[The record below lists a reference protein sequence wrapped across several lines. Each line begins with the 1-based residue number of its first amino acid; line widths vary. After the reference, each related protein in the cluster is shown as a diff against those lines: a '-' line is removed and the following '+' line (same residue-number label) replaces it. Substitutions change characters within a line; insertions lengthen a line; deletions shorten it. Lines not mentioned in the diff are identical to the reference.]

1 MSKGWGWLRQVAV
14 VAAYALSYGLLRQ
27 VSFAHWFLPAGLR
40 LLCLLFVPYRYWP
53 AMIVGEMLPLAK
65 ISYDCL
71 DQFGPVYAL
80 IKLFPPIVL
89 AMPIVRWCRS
99 RLGLFDAH
107 QSVRMSTLLFCTLL
121 VSLIT
126 AMRDISFLYTLREQP
141 SGENP
146 IFWDWGSQYFLGN
159 YLGILTIVPLA
170 LLVRD
175 IWREGSLKTLWKRLA
190 RNRLMFDAVGLLL
203 PALVLLTWVAANVS
217 GDFSLVARMAMF
229 MPVAW
234 MALRHGWSGVALG
247 GSLASLCMALITPD
261 ESDAVTLQAQVFMS
275 FAITTLLMLGARIA
289 TLRVHEE
296 KERIDGQLALQLA
309 QQGLYLGELRM
320 RQTADAL
327 EQVGSAIQQSHN
339 RFLERLR
346 NMLSTTEERVY
357 YRQAIATQQ
366 QVFRLADSIYP
377 RTLQSRGFPSTLNN
391 GPIAKA
397 MDDMGVAY
405 DCALTGRG
413 WSRLDPGVQIALYRL
428 ACESVVHLFEQSQP
442 IDQLRLVL
450 RAGETH
456 GRRWAVLKI
465 DAVFDRSRASREPK
479 QNEWEELSYR
489 LGVGGLGL
497 DAIRDRA
504 RIYGGAIHT
513 RSTSKG
519 ACLSLLLHDT
529 TKPDTLS

>member
-1 MSKGWGWLRQVAV
+1 MGKSGGWLRQVAV
-14 VAAYALSYGLLRQ
+14 VAVYALSYGLLRQ
-27 VSFAHWFLPAGLR
+27 VSFVHWFLPAGLR

-99 RLGLFDAH
+99 RLSLFDAQH
-107 QSVRMSTLLFCTLL
+107 SVRMSTLLFCTLL
-121 VSLIT
+121 VSMVT
-126 AMRDISFLYTLREQP
+126 AVRDISFLYTLREQP
-141 SGENP
+141 PGENP
-146 IFWDWGSQYFLGN
+146 MFWDWGSQYFLGN
-159 YLGILTIVPLA
+159 YLGILTVVPLA
-170 LLVRD
+170 LLIRD
-175 IWREGSLKTLWKRLA
+175 IWREGTPNTLWKRLS
-190 RNRLMFDAVGLLL
+190 RNRLVFDGVGLLL
-203 PALVLLTWVAANVS
+203 PALVLLTWLAANVS

-234 MALRHGWSGVALG
+234 MALRHGWSGVALA
-247 GSLASLCMALITPD
+247 GSAASLCVALITPD
-261 ESDAVTLQAQVFMS
+261 ESDAITLQAQVFIS

-296 KERIDGQLALQLA
+296 KERMDGQLALQLA

-320 RQTADAL
+320 CQTADAL

-397 MDDMGVAY
+397 MDDMGIAY
-405 DCALTGRG
+405 DSNLSGRG

-428 ACESVVHLFEQSQP
+428 ACEAVVHLFEQSQS

-465 DAVFDRSRASREPK
+465 DAVFDRSKASREPK

-519 ACLSLLLHDT
+519 ARLSLLLHDT